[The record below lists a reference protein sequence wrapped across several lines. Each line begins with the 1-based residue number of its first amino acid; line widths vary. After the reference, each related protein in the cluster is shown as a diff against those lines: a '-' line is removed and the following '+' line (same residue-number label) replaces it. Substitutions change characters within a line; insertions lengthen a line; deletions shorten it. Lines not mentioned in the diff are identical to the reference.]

1 MAGKLRNPPPD
12 LFIMQPE
19 DAGTYREAR
28 EAYNRMAV

>member
-1 MAGKLRNPPPD
+1 MAGKLRNPPD

-19 DAGTYREAR
+19 DAGTYRETR